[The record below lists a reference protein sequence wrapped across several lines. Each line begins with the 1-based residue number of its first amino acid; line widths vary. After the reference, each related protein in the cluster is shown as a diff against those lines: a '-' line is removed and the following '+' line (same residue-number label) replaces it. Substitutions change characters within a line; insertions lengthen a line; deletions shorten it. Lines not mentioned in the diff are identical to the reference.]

1 MASFTEAILFQIHKK
16 RAGFGESVV
25 TYSTAGIRSAVNQV
39 QQLAQLGAR
48 FGIRPEN
55 VVFQSEVATV
65 KSDVLGEDWPVGEDQ
80 RATVKSTINEGMP
93 CQVHRLADEISVAM
107 GTEVCFGSIWFLHDS
122 SLAAT
127 WGSRRKKALLSCSFP
142 SDPVDISINDD
153 VAKTV
158 RPFA

>member
-1 MASFTEAILFQIHKK
+1 MASFTEAILFHIHKK

-55 VVFQSEVATV
+55 VVFQSEVASV
-65 KSDVLGEDWPVGEDQ
+65 ESDVLGEDRSVGENQ
-80 RATVKSTINEGMP
+80 GATVKGTIDERMP
-93 CQVHRLADEISVAM
+93 CEVHRLADEIPVAV
-107 GTEVCFGSIWFLHDS
+107 GTEVCFGSYWILHAS

-127 WGSRRKKALLSCSFP
+127 
-142 SDPVDISINDD
+142 
-153 VAKTV
+153 
-158 RPFA
+158 